1 MEILYREIKEDDILT
16 QKKEILE
23 LFKLLFDED
32 KKKEKISEMYYENM
46 SKFCK
51 DGSAILLGAFCKN
64 VLVGFHWA
72 YEINWGGQKRIHSY
86 FIAVNESYQNM
97 SVGTKLQKMLEKIAI
112 SREIYI
118 IDTNCE
124 KENKQSYRYHLKQ
137 GFEVESYRMIKKL
150 EDRGAEMIIQGEKV
164 ILRALEKND
173 ADLLLDIINDPDT
186 ENMLGGSSYP
196 VSYDMQCEWIENQK
210 NDDTVFRTIIA
221 LNDERKTGIGT
232 IILSN
237 IDMKNGTAEVHVKLA
252 VANNRGKGYGTDAV
266 NTIVKYAFNEM
277 RLNCIYAE
285 ILEYNQP
292 SIKLFEKC
300 GFKKEGTLCSR
311 IYKGGKYINLMSFSK
326 VKGI

>member
-1 MEILYREIKEDDILT
+1 MADRENALG
-16 QKKEILE
+16 KKTIIAIIAVIV
-23 LFKLLFDED
+23 LLF
-32 KKKEKISEMYYENM
+32 
-46 SKFCK
+46 
-51 DGSAILLGAFCKN
+51 
-64 VLVGFHWA
+64 
-72 YEINWGGQKRIHSY
+72 
-86 FIAVNESYQNM
+86 IAGI
-97 SVGTKLQKMLEKIAI
+97 SVGIFL
-112 SREIYI
+112 
-118 IDTNCE
+118 
-124 KENKQSYRYHLKQ
+124 
-137 GFEVESYRMIKKL
+137 
-150 EDRGAEMIIQGEKV
+150 
-164 ILRALEKND
+164 
-173 ADLLLDIINDPDT
+173 ADK
-186 ENMLGGSSYP
+186 GSSEA
-196 VSYDMQCEWIENQK
+196 VDGNQVADVNQNTDANNTNTENQK

-221 LNDERKTGIGT
+221 LNDEKKTGIGT